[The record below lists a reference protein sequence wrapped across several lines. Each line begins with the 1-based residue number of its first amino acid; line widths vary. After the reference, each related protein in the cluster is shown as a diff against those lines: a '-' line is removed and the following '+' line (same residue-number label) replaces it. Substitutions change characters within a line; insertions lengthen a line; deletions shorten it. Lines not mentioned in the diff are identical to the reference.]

1 MLMISQQ
8 IITLVQEKVFHA
20 GKYRRNKKEI

>member
-1 MLMISQQ
+1 MILQQ
-8 IITLVQEKVFHA
+8 IITSVQEKVFHA